1 MAAISKQNG
10 RQMRT
15 FFAGKIIFFVISLV
29 FFVRFRPSRYQ
40 NDQLKACFYLQMSL
54 FVVLTTL
61 KECMF
66 NYYTL
71 DVMYAGR
78 NYSIDGLLAM
88 CFYCGISF
96 YIFSLFIFTLE
107 M

>member
-1 MAAISKQNG
+1 MAAILKQNG

-15 FFAGKIIFFVISLV
+15 CFAEKIIFFVISLA
-29 FFVRFRPSRYQ
+29 FS
-40 NDQLKACFYLQMSL
+40 
-54 FVVLTTL
+54 
-61 KECMF
+61 
-66 NYYTL
+66 TL

-96 YIFSLFIFTLE
+96 YIFSLFIFTRD
-107 M
+107 